1 MRSILFLLTLSAANA
16 ATTATPTFVVS
27 TTIPDNNIIG
37 VADTRTVMTGI
48 TEISSIEVAI
58 TLTGGWN
65 GDLYAYLS
73 HAGGFSILLNRPG
86 RSVAFPDGSGSSG
99 MAVIFSD
106 AAAADIHTA
115 IPGSGMV
122 TGIYQ
127 PDGRN
132 VDPATVLDTTT
143 RSALLGSFIGLDP
156 NGDWTLY
163 IADTS
168 PGVVATFQSWSLTVT
183 GVPEPS
189 AGLLGVCG
197 AFICLRRRR

>member
-1 MRSILFLLTLSAANA
+1 MRSLLFLLTLSAANA
-16 ATTATPTFVVS
+16 ATTATATFVVS
-27 TTIPDNNIIG
+27 TTIPDNSIIG
-37 VADTRTVMTGI
+37 VADTRAVSIGI
-48 TEISSIEVAI
+48 TEISSIQVAI
-58 TLTGGWN
+58 ALTGGWN

-86 RSVAFPDGSGSSG
+86 RSLAFPDGSGSSG
-99 MAVIFSD
+99 MAVTFSD

-143 RSALLGSFIGLDP
+143 RSALLGSFTGLDS

-168 PGVVATFQSWSLTVT
+168 PGGVTSFQSWSIIIT

-189 AGLLGVCG
+189 SGLLGFCG
-197 AFICLRRRR
+197 LLICLRRRR

>member
-1 MRSILFLLTLSAANA
+1 MRSLFFLLTLSAANA

-27 TTIPDNNIIG
+27 TTIPDNDIIG
-37 VADTRTVMTGI
+37 VADTRTVATGI
-48 TEISSIEVAI
+48 TDISSIEVAI

-73 HAGGFSILLNRPG
+73 HAGGFAILLNRPG
-86 RSVAFPDGSGSSG
+86 RSQVFPDGSGSSG

-106 AAAADIHTA
+106 AATVDIHTA

-122 TGIYQ
+122 TGLYQ

-132 VDPATVLDTTT
+132 VDPTTSLDTTT
-143 RSALLGSFIGLDP
+143 RSAFLGSFTGLDP
-156 NGDWTLY
+156 SGDWTLY

-168 PGVVATFQSWSLTVT
+168 PGGITNFQSWSLTVT

-189 AGLLGVCG
+189 SSLLIGCGVLI
-197 AFICLRRRR
+197 FLRRRR